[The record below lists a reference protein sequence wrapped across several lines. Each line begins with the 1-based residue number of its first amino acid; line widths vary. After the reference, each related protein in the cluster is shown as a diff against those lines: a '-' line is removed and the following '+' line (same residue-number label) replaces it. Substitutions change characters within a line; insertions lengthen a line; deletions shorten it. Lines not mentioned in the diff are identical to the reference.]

1 MSIDSMFEPEKKKI
15 SSPIF
20 LVMLGG
26 LVIAGL
32 LGVAL
37 WYYIGAKDEEVA
49 KKRANNDLRDSIVML
64 LAQPRFSG
72 EKFREQMLGK
82 ARLMR
87 FIIQQKHL
95 YISYPEST
103 QEEFEKGISAFL
115 LDVKKIERLE
125 ATNGKYSF
133 GEYRLRETPET
144 AYFFKTSLSNV
155 TFDVDRKLDFAFDSG
170 TYTISIPELI
180 DLASNEKIY
189 GGKLYA
195 ANSNKVNEIK
205 FAFANHGMMVAKPDE
220 PTLKRF
226 VDVLLKEV
234 PKDNREVKIQRLLDF
249 VTNEIEY
256 DYAEA
261 LSSRETLKRPNET
274 LMSRR
279 SDCSNKTIL
288 MASLLEQIGE
298 EYLMLYMPGHITIA
312 VPEGKFADENNLHFT
327 WDEKKWVIAE
337 TTAPFF
343 EIGKSKLENSELF
356 GKVQYVQKPNLTNVI
371 FDAQTFKTLDFF

>member
-1 MSIDSMFEPEKKKI
+1 MFEPEKKKF

-20 LVMLGG
+20 LVMAIG
-26 LVIAGL
+26 LIVAGL
-32 LGVAL
+32 LGVGL
-37 WYYIGAKDEEVA
+37 WYYVGAKDEEAA
-49 KKRANNDLRDSIVML
+49 KKRASNELRDSIVML

-72 EKFREQMLGK
+72 EQFREQMLGK

-87 FIIQQKHL
+87 FIIQQKDL

-103 QEEFEKGISAFL
+103 EEEFEKGIAAFL
-115 LDVKKIERLE
+115 IDVKKIERLE
-125 ATNGKYSF
+125 AADGKYRF
-133 GEYRLRETPET
+133 GEYRLRQTPET
-144 AYFFKTSLSNV
+144 AYFFKTSLSNM

-180 DLASNEKIY
+180 ALAGNENIY

-205 FAFANHGMMVAKPDE
+205 FAFANHGMMVAKPGE

-226 VDVLLKEV
+226 VAELLKEV
-234 PKDNREVKIQRLLDF
+234 PNDNREVKIQRLLDF

-261 LSSRETLKRPNET
+261 LSTRETLKRPNET

-312 VPEGKFADENNLHFT
+312 VPQGNFTDENDLRFT

-337 TTAPFF
+337 TTAPSF
-343 EIGKSKLENSELF
+343 EIGRSKLENAELF

-371 FDAQTFKTLDFF
+371 FDAQTFRTLDFF

>member
-1 MSIDSMFEPEKKKI
+1 MFEPEKKKF
-15 SSPIF
+15 SSPIV

-26 LVIAGL
+26 LFIAGL
-32 LGVAL
+32 LGVGL
-37 WYYIGAKDEEVA
+37 WYYIGLQDQKVA

-87 FIIQQKHL
+87 FIIQQKDL
-95 YISYPEST
+95 YISYPEAT
-103 QEEFEKGISAFL
+103 EEEFEKGISSFL
-115 LDVKKIERLE
+115 LDTKKIERLK
-125 ATNGKYSF
+125 ATDGKYSF
-133 GEYRLRETPET
+133 GEYRLRKGPET
-144 AYFFKTSLSNV
+144 AYFFKTSLSNM
-155 TFDVDRKLDFAFDSG
+155 TFDVDRKLDFAFESG
-170 TYTISIPELI
+170 TYTISVPELI
-180 DLASNEKIY
+180 ALASNEKIY

-195 ANSNKVNEIK
+195 ANSNKVNQIK

-226 VDVLLKEV
+226 VDILLKEI
-234 PKDNREVKIQRLLDF
+234 PKNDRELKIQRLLDF
-249 VTNEIEY
+249 VSNEIEY

-261 LSSRETLKRPNET
+261 LSTRETLKRPNET

-288 MASLLEQIGE
+288 MASFLEQIGE

-312 VPEGKFADENNLHFT
+312 VPQGKFADDNNMTFT

-343 EIGKSKLENSELF
+343 EIGKSKLENAEIF
-356 GKVQYVQKPNLTNVI
+356 KQVQYVQKPNLTNVI